1 MPLTLSNAQQKLFER
16 SLQNIEKVESLFSEA
31 QSLFPD
37 FKPDITGLK
46 HQLQSPFS
54 IFICGEFN
62 AGKSSLLNQLGENA
76 IASVGILPT
85 TKEIESYNPEGLG
98 GLVFIDSPGT
108 NSIIDQHQELT
119 ENYLKQADIILF
131 LTSIERPLSKSEQDF
146 LTIVDKTWARKV
158 IVAVNKIDLVTSEEI
173 EQVTNYIAEGLSNI
187 FAETPPIFPI
197 SAHTGDGMDQ
207 LKNFLLAFL
216 AEKERMKLKLQG
228 PQNSLLVYLDQLVT
242 RNTILQEELQAEKAI
257 FERSLR
263 RITERVEEY
272 KMLFGIF
279 RGNIEDLF
287 RNLTYAINKIVDQ
300 RITFFTVAKKRITN
314 EDDALE
320 EKLITAIKEVQLDKN
335 LQEIFKEATST
346 FLQYRDRII
355 RETTEDIATA
365 ITIEKNQLTIPI
377 LEGDNVDVKAMSD
390 NIKAAADKGLNNC
403 GRLGMFAVVS
413 GFGGQVIFTATSL
426 DASAFALA
434 VIFGIL
440 SFNSLPRQ
448 NQKVKEQLSATFLE
462 LRQNY
467 TDTLWKALATEV
479 NESLEQVM
487 AVIQPQQEDLEN
499 KIKLA
504 ISIDETIASNKVEI
518 NNILQELEQLSCE
531 NT

>member
-1 MPLTLSNAQQKLFER
+1 MPLTLSPTQQKLFER
-16 SLQNIEKVESLFSEA
+16 SLQNIENVASLFSEA
-31 QSLFPD
+31 QTLFPD
-37 FKPDITGLK
+37 FEPDITGIK

-76 IASVGILPT
+76 IAPVGILPT
-85 TKEIESYNPEGLG
+85 TKEIESYNPEGFG

-108 NSIIDQHQELT
+108 NSIINQHQELT

-158 IVAVNKIDLVTSEEI
+158 IVAVNKIDLATSEEI
-173 EQVTNYIAEGLSNI
+173 EQVTNYIAEGLSDI
-187 FAETPPIFPI
+187 FTETPPIFPI
-197 SAHTGDGMDQ
+197 SSHTGDGMDK

-228 PQNSLLVYLDQLVT
+228 PHNSLLVYLDQLVDK
-242 RNTILQEELQAEKAI
+242 NKILQEQLQAEKAI
-257 FERSLR
+257 FDRSLR
-263 RITERVEEY
+263 RITERLEEY

-279 RGNIEDLF
+279 QGNIEDLF
-287 RNLTYAINKIVDQ
+287 RNLTYSVYKVVDN

-320 EKLITAIKEVQLDKN
+320 EKLAIAIKEVQLDNN
-335 LQEIFKEATST
+335 LQDIFKEATST
-346 FLQYRDRII
+346 FIRYRDRII
-355 RETTEDIATA
+355 RETTEDIAAT
-365 ITIEKNQLTIPI
+365 ITVEKDQLTIPI
-377 LEGDNVDVKAMSD
+377 LENDAVDVKTMSE

-413 GFGGQVIFTATSL
+413 GFGGQIIFTAASL

-440 SFNSLPRQ
+440 SFNALPRQ
-448 NQKVKEQLSATFLE
+448 NQKVKEQLEATFLE
-462 LRQNY
+462 LKQNY
-467 TDTLWKALATEV
+467 TNTLWKALATEL
-479 NESLEQVM
+479 NECLAKVM
-487 AVIQPQQEDLEN
+487 EVIKPQQEELEN

-504 ISIDETIASNKVEI
+504 VSIDESIASKKLEI
-518 NNILQELEQLSCE
+518 NNMLKELEQLS
-531 NT
+531 

>member
-1 MPLTLSNAQQKLFER
+1 MPLTLSPTQQKLFER
-16 SLQNIEKVESLFSEA
+16 SLQNIENVASLFSEA
-31 QSLFPD
+31 QTLFPD
-37 FKPDITGLK
+37 FEPDITGIK

-76 IASVGILPT
+76 IAPVGILPT
-85 TKEIESYNPEGLG
+85 TKEIESYNPEGFG

-108 NSIIDQHQELT
+108 NSIINQHQELT

-158 IVAVNKIDLVTSEEI
+158 IVAVNKIDLATSEEI
-173 EQVTNYIAEGLSNI
+173 EQVTNYIAEGLSDI
-187 FAETPPIFPI
+187 FTETPPIFPI
-197 SAHTGDGMDQ
+197 SSHTGDGMDK

-228 PQNSLLVYLDQLVT
+228 PHNSLLVYLDQLVDK
-242 RNTILQEELQAEKAI
+242 NKIIQEQLQAEKAI
-257 FERSLR
+257 FDRSLR
-263 RITERVEEY
+263 RITERLEEY

-279 RGNIEDLF
+279 QGNIEDLF
-287 RNLTYAINKIVDQ
+287 RNLTYAVYKVVDN

-320 EKLITAIKEVQLDKN
+320 EKLAIAIKEVQLDNN
-335 LQEIFKEATST
+335 LQDIFKEATST
-346 FLQYRDRII
+346 FIRYRDRII
-355 RETTEDIATA
+355 RETTEDLAAT
-365 ITIEKNQLTIPI
+365 ITVEKDQLTIPI
-377 LEGDNVDVKAMSD
+377 LENDAVDVKTMSE

-413 GFGGQVIFTATSL
+413 GFGGQIIFTAASL

-440 SFNSLPRQ
+440 SFNALPRQ
-448 NQKVKEQLSATFLE
+448 NQKVKEQLGATFLE
-462 LRQNY
+462 LKQNY
-467 TDTLWKALATEV
+467 TNTLWKALATEL
-479 NESLEQVM
+479 NECLAKVM
-487 AVIQPQQEDLEN
+487 EVIKPQQEELEN

-504 ISIDETIASNKVEI
+504 VSIDESIASKKLEI
-518 NNILQELEQLSCE
+518 NNMLKELEQLS
-531 NT
+531 

>member
-31 QSLFPD
+31 KSLFPD
-37 FKPDITGLK
+37 FEPDIAGIK

-62 AGKSSLLNQLGENA
+62 AGKSSLLNRLGDDS
-76 IASVGILPT
+76 IAPVGILPT
-85 TKEIESYNPEGLG
+85 TKAIESYNPEGLG

-131 LTSIERPLSKSEQDF
+131 LTSIERPLSRSEQDF
-146 LTIVDKTWARKV
+146 LTIVDQTWARKV
-158 IVAVNKIDLVTSEEI
+158 IVAVNKIDLVTSAEI
-173 EQVTNYIAEGLSNI
+173 EQVTNYISEGLSHI
-187 FAETPPIFPI
+187 FSETPPIFPI
-197 SAHTGDGMDQ
+197 SSHSGDGMDQ
-207 LKNFLLAFL
+207 LKIFLLAFL
-216 AEKERMKLKLQG
+216 AEKERLKLKLQG
-228 PQNSLLVYLDQLVT
+228 PQNSLLVYLDQLVDK
-242 RNTILQEELQAEKAI
+242 NKIIQEKLQAEKATI
-257 FERSLR
+257 DRSLR
-263 RITERVEEY
+263 RIAERLEEY

-279 RGNIEDLF
+279 QGNIEDLF
-287 RNLTYAINKIVDQ
+287 RNLTYSIYKIVDN
-300 RITFFTVAKKRITN
+300 RTTFLTVAKKRITN

-320 EKLITAIKEVQLDKN
+320 EKLTTAIKEVQLDKN
-335 LQEIFKEATST
+335 LQDIFQEATST

-355 RETTEDIATA
+355 RETTEDIAIA
-365 ITIEKNQLTIPI
+365 INVDKDQLTIPL
-377 LEGDNVDVKAMSD
+377 LESDTVDIKTMSD
-390 NIKAAADKGLNNC
+390 NIKTAADRGLNNC

-413 GFGGQVIFTATSL
+413 GLGGQILFTTASL

-440 SFNSLPRQ
+440 SFNALPRQ
-448 NQKVKEQLSATFLE
+448 NQKVKEQLEASFLE

-467 TDTLWKALATEV
+467 TNTLWQALATEV
-479 NESLEQVM
+479 NGSLEQVM
-487 AVIQPQQEDLEN
+487 AVIKPQQEELES

-504 ISIDETIASNKVEI
+504 VSIDETIASSKVEI
-518 NNILQELEQLSCE
+518 NNILKQVEELS
-531 NT
+531 